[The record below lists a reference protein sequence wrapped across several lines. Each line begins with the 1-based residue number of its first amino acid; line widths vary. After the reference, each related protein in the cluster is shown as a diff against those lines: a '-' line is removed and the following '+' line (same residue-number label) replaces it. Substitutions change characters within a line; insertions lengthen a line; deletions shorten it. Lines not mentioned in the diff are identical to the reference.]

1 MSGLS
6 AKGTLKLLFKLA
18 WRGLIRDT
26 RRSLLTGSAIS
37 LGLALFI
44 FADQIQAGSYH
55 ALITRGVST
64 QAGHLVL
71 QRTGYQ
77 AKPDQRLTLSPTE
90 PLREALAEVL
100 SEAGLEAVVTARA
113 ELSGLLQSPV
123 SSARARL
130 LAIDPA
136 REPEVSDWH
145 TRLALAQLPEGEEG
159 DPLPSAWL
167 EAEDDL
173 GVLLGAQLASR
184 LDLTV
189 GDKVVYTF
197 QRAGE
202 VESKLL
208 RVRGVLRL
216 SSEEEEAH
224 TALTTL
230 ATASEVLAQPSAS
243 HRLTVHLRDLSQ
255 LDRAKALTARLLT
268 ERPALK
274 AGHSVALLPWQ
285 EALPALYQFS
295 QKDQQT
301 SRVIFLLM
309 GVMIA
314 IGVLNTITMSA
325 LERRRTFGVM
335 RALGLTPRLV
345 GGLIVIEGLTLG
357 LTASLIG
364 LGLGLLISWPAVEY
378 GIDMSSMVGGE
389 SMELGGVM
397 IDTKIHAVWNR
408 GGLIGFTLTAAL
420 LSVGASLWPAWRTGR
435 APVLIALRGQDSD

>member
-1 MSGLS
+1 MAGLS
-6 AKGTLKLLFKLA
+6 TQGTLKLLFKLA

-26 RRSLLTGSAIS
+26 RRTIITGSAIS

-44 FADQIQAGSYH
+44 FSDQIQAGSYH

-71 QRTGYQ
+71 QREGYQ
-77 AKPDQRLTLSPTE
+77 VKPEQALTLTQTAT
-90 PLREALAEVL
+90 LRDAL
-100 SEAGLEAVVTARA
+100 SEVFKQAGLEATVTARGA
-113 ELSGLLQSPV
+113 LSGLLQSPV

-130 LAIDPA
+130 LAIDPV

-145 TRLALAQLPEGEEG
+145 TRLAPAPLPQGEEG

-167 EAEDDL
+167 EVGDDL
-173 GVLLGAQLASR
+173 GVLLGAQLAHR

-189 GDKVVYTF
+189 GDKVIYTF

-224 TALTTL
+224 TALITL
-230 ATASEVLAQPSAS
+230 GALSAILALPSAS
-243 HRLTVHLRDLSQ
+243 HRLTLHLDDLSQ
-255 LDRAKALTARLLT
+255 LDRAEALTARLLT
-268 ERPALK
+268 ERPALI
-274 AGHSVALLPWQ
+274 AGHSVELLPWQ

-314 IGVLNTITMSA
+314 IGLLNTITMSA

-345 GGLIVIEGLTLG
+345 GGLIVVEGFILG
-357 LTASLIG
+357 LSASLIG
-364 LGLGLLISWPAVEY
+364 LALGLLISWPAIEY

-397 IDTKIHAVWNR
+397 IDTKIHAIWNR
-408 GGLIGFTLTAAL
+408 GGLVGFTLTSVL
-420 LSVGASLWPAWRTGR
+420 LSVSASLWPAWRTGR
-435 APVLIALRGQDSD
+435 APVLTALRGQDSA